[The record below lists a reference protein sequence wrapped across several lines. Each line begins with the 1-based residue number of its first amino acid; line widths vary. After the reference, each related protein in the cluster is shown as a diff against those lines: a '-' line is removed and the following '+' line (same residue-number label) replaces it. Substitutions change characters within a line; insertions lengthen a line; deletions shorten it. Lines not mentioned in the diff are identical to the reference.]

1 LVFQFEK
8 KRKLDRAFL
17 VLLALSLFIHGI
29 ALVQKMT
36 LVSHNDR
43 ADIKENIDP
52 IKLILMQDKI
62 KQKSQIVNTEKLKE
76 KRDLKNE
83 AFLGEVNQ
91 QVERQTIAKVV
102 DKFKKAGFGNNKVA
116 QKDGRKKAK
125 KKVVKVK
132 DLKDIKLADL
142 AQTQIADSE
151 EFSENKGREGIELG
165 DKMEKGLAQNNDY
178 VDDIPLGDLTLLNT
192 TEYKYYGFYFRIRQ
206 QLEQHWGLSL
216 KQKAEVLFKSGR
228 RVASDEDRITSVVVQ
243 LDDKGN
249 VIDVVVRS
257 TSGLRELDD
266 AAVESFNRA
275 GPFPNPP
282 RGMIKNGRAKI
293 EWGFVV
299 KS

>member
-1 LVFQFEK
+1 MVFQFEK